1 MASNFW
7 LRSNDDSRA
16 AQFRSRYGEENAGSW
31 EKTRAGWVWVDST
44 PTSATVQTAPTV
56 KVAEIPAIS
65 TAPEVKPVTGTPKH
79 VTQAAKK
86 KKFWNK

>member
-16 AQFRSRYGEENAGSW
+16 DQFRSSYGKENAGSW

-44 PTSATVQTAPTV
+44 STRATVQTAPTV
-56 KVAEIPAIS
+56 TVAEIPAIEAVS
-65 TAPEVKPVTGTPKH
+65 ESPKQH
-79 VTQAAKK
+79 VTRASKK
-86 KKFWNK
+86 KNWDSHPNWPS